1 MTISVISLKKLKLSC
16 QSISNIVI
24 PSPHSE
30 TSTDSSTSPDLLASA
45 LLLLIPN
52 PSSTTKANVT
62 YAMHQVNLA
71 IVGAVIVG
79 SIQRVLHGAA
89 RALRATTASRN
100 RVASLVLL
108 VLAQLMARP
117 VQSSHWVVITNSRG
131 L

>member
-1 MTISVISLKKLKLSC
+1 MSVVSLKKLKLSC
-16 QSISNIVI
+16 QSLSNIVI
-24 PSPHSE
+24 PASPSK
-30 TSTDSSTSPDLLASA
+30 TSTDSSTSPDLVASA

-52 PSSTTKANVT
+52 PSPTPKANVT

-108 VLAQLMARP
+108 VLAQLMARS
-117 VQSSHWVVITNSRG
+117 VQSSHWVVITKSRG